1 MAPGW
6 SLTCHS
12 LVLKCNCLVI
22 RGEKLCLKL
31 FQSGQSYNG
40 SIFFKAEKFFSA
52 LEEIQTKKDE
62 INFFFK
68 YTIFRS
74 CILFC
79 WKVHSSLQLALAV
92 NLQIFVQKL
101 DKKWWWLPPLKVEM
115 SLINAFFSLPAWT
128 VIAPPLTFLSKCNCV
143 LIQQIHA
150 NFFYYFWSLPSINN
164 PSKLRQHYWKT
175 LKM

>member
-1 MAPGW
+1 MTNGTWMKSNLPQL
-6 SLTCHS
+6 SSKVQLS
-12 LVLKCNCLVI
+12 CNK
-22 RGEKLCLKL
+22 RGKTLLEAVSKRTIVQWIHF
-31 FQSGQSYNG
+31 FQSWE
-40 SIFFKAEKFFSA
+40 ILFSTWRNPN
-52 LEEIQTKKDE
+52 QKDE
-62 INFFFK
+62 INFFLN
-68 YTIFRS
+68 TQFRS

-150 NFFYYFWSLPSINN
+150 NFFLLFLALAFY
-164 PSKLRQHYWKT
+164 K
-175 LKM
+175 